1 MDMVV
6 GYWRPYWSS
15 GYPDMKIYGLY
26 ENLKDAEKRR
36 YDICGAEKE
45 YENGTIARG
54 NHHVIWLKK
63 IEVGDCKQTVN
74 SGAYENIS

>member
-1 MDMVV
+1 MVV

-36 YDICGAEKE
+36 YDICGTEKE
-45 YENGTIARG
+45 YENATIARG
-54 NHHVIWLKK
+54 KHHVM
-63 IEVGDCKQTVN
+63 
-74 SGAYENIS
+74 